1 MRKIVTVYLGGPENP
16 VLVQGELLHEEEN
29 GLTLVQVSDKLTV
42 WGKRT
47 NNEIAGTLQ
56 SAESD

>member
-16 VLVQGELLHEEEN
+16 VLVQGELLHEEN

>member
-16 VLVQGELLHEEEN
+16 VLVQGELLHEEN

-47 NNEIAGTLQ
+47 TNATTNTLQ

>member
-16 VLVQGELLHEEEN
+16 VLVQGELLHEEN

-47 NNEIAGTLQ
+47 TNATTSTLQ

>member
-16 VLVQGELLHEEEN
+16 VFVQGELLHEEN